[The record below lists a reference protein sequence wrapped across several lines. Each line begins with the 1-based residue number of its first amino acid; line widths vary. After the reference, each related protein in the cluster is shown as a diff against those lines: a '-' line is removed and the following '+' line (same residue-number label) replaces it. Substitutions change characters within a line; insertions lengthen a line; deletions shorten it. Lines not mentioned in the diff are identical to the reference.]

1 MFLYL
6 KQYEVSRPWQGLLI
20 LPSRGYNVGAKSKAA
35 LSNGF
40 EGKAPI

>member
-20 LPSRGYNVGAKSKAA
+20 LPSQSYNAGAELPS
-35 LSNGF
+35 LN
-40 EGKAPI
+40 